1 MNIQLIIIAVVILAV
16 TGAIA
21 ALMLAIASKVFA
33 VPVDERETQIR
44 ECLPGANCG
53 ACGFSGC
60 DGYAAALAKGE
71 TTNTALC
78 NPGGN
83 DAAKAISEILGVE
96 AQTVK
101 PVAAIVLCRGHSGNS
116 VQKLEYQG
124 IRSCRMASQVFGGPK
139 ECIYGCVGYGD
150 CMNVCEYGAIKIC
163 DGIARIDP
171 HLCRACKK
179 CVSTC
184 PKGLIEMLP
193 LEETEAAVLCKNHD
207 KGAQTRKE
215 CSAGCIGC
223 MKCVKTCEQE
233 AITIDRFCAK
243 VDYEKCI
250 GCGKCH
256 ESCPVGAIDLVS
268 LTKKTAVSVS
278 A

>member
-1 MNIQLIIIAVVILAV
+1 MNPVVIAVIIVSVI
-16 TGAIA
+16 GAIA
-21 ALMLAIASKVFA
+21 ALILAIASKVFA
-33 VPVDERETQIR
+33 VPVDEKAEQIR

-60 DGYAAALAKGE
+60 DGYAAALSKGE
-71 TTNTALC
+71 VKETNLC

-83 DAAKAISEILGVE
+83 EAAKAISEILGVVAGE
-96 AQTVK
+96 VK
-101 PVAAIVLCRGHSGNS
+101 PMAAIVLCRGHNANS
-116 VQKLEYQG
+116 VQKLNYQG
-124 IRSCRMASQVFGGPK
+124 VMSCRMASQVFGGPK

-150 CMNVCEYGAIKIC
+150 CMAVCEYNAIKIC

-171 HLCRACKK
+171 HACRACKK
-179 CVSTC
+179 CVKTC

-223 MKCVKTCEQE
+223 MKCTKVCENG
-233 AITIDRFCAK
+233 AIIIDRFCAK
-243 VDYEKCI
+243 VDFTKCT

-256 ESCPVGAIDLVS
+256 EECPVGAIDLVS
-268 LTKKTAVSVS
+268 LTKK
-278 A
+278 